1 MATRIVATRCLLAHD
16 CLQDDAGFPVFPA
29 VERTTSDSVPAEE
42 ANDEDV
48 ADAIVDH
55 KAGRSKKDALSRRE
69 SIKSAPKGDVVKR
82 GMKPKAKELDT
93 MVESLMKVKPTR
105 ESRPRLEICGKA
117 AGRRL
122 YITTL
127 FVDQLPSWPSMAQDF
142 KRADIDVPKDISTQ
156 RALLDNSSHHKNE
169 QTSLIRFCCMTQNTK
184 QVCQYSVT

>member
-1 MATRIVATRCLLAHD
+1 MLAQIVATRIVATRCLLALPLLAMLD

-55 KAGRSKKDALSRRE
+55 RAGRSKKDALSRRE

-93 MVESLMKVKPTR
+93 MVESLMKVRPTR

-117 AGRRL
+117 AGKRL
-122 YITTL
+122 YIATL
-127 FVDQLPSWPSMAQDF
+127 FVDQLPSWPNVVKDF
-142 KRADIDVPKDISTQ
+142 KRAE
-156 RALLDNSSHHKNE
+156 LHFL
-169 QTSLIRFCCMTQNTK
+169 
-184 QVCQYSVT
+184 